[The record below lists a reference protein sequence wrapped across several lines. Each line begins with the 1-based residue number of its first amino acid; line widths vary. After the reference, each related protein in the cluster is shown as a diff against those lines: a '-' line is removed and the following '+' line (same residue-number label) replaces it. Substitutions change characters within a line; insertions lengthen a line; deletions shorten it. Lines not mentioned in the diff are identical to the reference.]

1 MVHAVE
7 WEIHTI
13 TVGNCHCQTE
23 WKSGIGATTNVEWN
37 GSYFADNTDLT

>member
-7 WEIHTI
+7 WEI

-23 WKSGIGATTNVEWN
+23 WKNGMGATTNVEWN
-37 GSYFADNTDLT
+37 GKYYLQH